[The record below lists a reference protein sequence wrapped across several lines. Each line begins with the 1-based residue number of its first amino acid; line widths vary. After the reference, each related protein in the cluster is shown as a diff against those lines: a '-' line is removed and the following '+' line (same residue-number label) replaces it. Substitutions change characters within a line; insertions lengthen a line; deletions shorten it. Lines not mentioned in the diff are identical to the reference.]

1 MVQMEKNEV
10 ADADHAATAR
20 PASVARKQP
29 MQQRARERL
38 DRIMAVAA
46 ELIAST
52 GSDRLKMGELAERVG
67 ISIGSLYQY
76 FPDKSAIIRSLAE
89 RYSLESRA
97 CISAALDT
105 VHDVESLKSAYLSLV
120 DQYYQLFLSEPVM
133 RDVWSGMQADK
144 QLMAL
149 ELEESRLCA
158 AMLADAMKR
167 AFGNID
173 RVEVEASAL
182 LIWQLGESTMRLAIS
197 LDRAEGDAMVAA
209 FKRMTMREL
218 LAMQAG
224 ASDQSPFN

>member
-1 MVQMEKNEV
+1 MAQIEKNEV
-10 ADADHAATAR
+10 VEADRTAVAR
-20 PASVARKQP
+20 PASMARKQP

-38 DRIMAVAA
+38 DKILSSASD
-46 ELIAST
+46 LIART

-89 RYSLESRA
+89 RYNLESRV
-97 CISAALDT
+97 CISNALDT
-105 VHDVESLKSAYLSLV
+105 VHDVEGLKSAYLDLI
-120 DQYYQLFLSEPVM
+120 DQYYALFLSEPVM

-149 ELEESRLCA
+149 DLQESRLCA
-158 AMLADAMKR
+158 TMLADAMKR
-167 AFGNID
+167 AFGDID
-173 RVEVEASAL
+173 RAEVEASAL

-197 LDRAEGDAMVAA
+197 LDRVEGDAMVEA

-218 LAMQAG
+218 LSMQAEC
-224 ASDQSPFN
+224 

>member
-1 MVQMEKNEV
+1 MARIEKNEV
-10 ADADHAATAR
+10 VEADRTAVAR
-20 PASVARKQP
+20 QASAARKQP

-38 DRIMAVAA
+38 DRILSSAS
-46 ELIAST
+46 ELIART

-76 FPDKSAIIRSLAE
+76 FPDKSAVIRSLAE
-89 RYSLESRA
+89 RYNLESRA
-97 CISAALDT
+97 CISGALDK
-105 VHDVESLKSAYLSLV
+105 VHDVESLKSAYLGLI
-120 DQYYQLFLSEPVM
+120 DEYYALFLSEPVM

-149 ELEESRLCA
+149 DLEESRLCA
-158 AMLADAMKR
+158 SMLADAMKR
-167 AFGNID
+167 AFGDID

-197 LDRAEGDAMVAA
+197 LDRAEGDAMVEA

-218 LAMQAG
+218 LAMQG
-224 ASDQSPFN
+224 GK

>member
-1 MVQMEKNEV
+1 MAQLEKNTELTP
-10 ADADHAATAR
+10 DHATMAR
-20 PASVARKQP
+20 PLSVARKQP
-29 MQQRARERL
+29 TQQRARERL
-38 DRIMAVAA
+38 DKIMSAA
-46 ELIAST
+46 SELIART
-52 GSDRLKMGELAERVG
+52 GSDRLKMGELADRVG

-97 CISAALDT
+97 CISQALDM
-105 VHDVESLKSAYLSLV
+105 VHDVESLKSAYLGLV
-120 DQYYQLFLSEPVM
+120 DEYYALFLSEPVM

-144 QLMAL
+144 QLMAV
-149 ELEESRLCA
+149 ELAESRLCA
-158 AMLADAMKR
+158 TMLADAMKR
-167 AFGNID
+167 AFGEID
-173 RVEVEASAL
+173 RADVEASAL

-224 ASDQSPFN
+224 G